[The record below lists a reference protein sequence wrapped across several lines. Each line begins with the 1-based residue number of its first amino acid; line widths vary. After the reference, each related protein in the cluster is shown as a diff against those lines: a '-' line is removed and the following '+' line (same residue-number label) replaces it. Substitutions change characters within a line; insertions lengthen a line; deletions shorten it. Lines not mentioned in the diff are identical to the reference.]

1 MAFTSRRLIVDAVQ
15 FNFKAMTSRPLQSG
29 LMILGILIGNAS
41 FISMVAIGEASRS
54 FMRHELESL
63 SPNRVSVMP
72 AQPDNAAPAQT
83 GSSLTLE
90 DVEAILEG
98 APAVAKAAPQIR
110 MDLYLSALERTLKA
124 SVVGTSQDHLPVHN
138 LFVSTGRFFTHEE
151 VQGAARVA
159 VLTEKTVRKLGLPR
173 DTLIDEIR
181 LNTMPFKVLGVVSS
195 RGFSDQF
202 APDDA
207 VYMPVTTMARDFA
220 AKKTFSGVGIDYIAL
235 TAKGP
240 KDVYRGRFQ
249 VENILAWRH
258 LQRDFE
264 VKTNQPIIDL
274 IDRVTGVMT
283 IVLASTSVI
292 TILVGGIGVMN
303 VMLVSVVQ
311 RTSEIGICK
320 ALGASTDWILAQFL
334 LESMVLSTCGGLIGI
349 LAGTAL
355 MFGLSSVTPLNAVVP
370 VWSIGS
376 SLVISGSIGLAFGVL
391 PARRAARL
399 DPISSLRD
407 L

>member
-1 MAFTSRRLIVDAVQ
+1 MFTPSRRVVDAIQ
-15 FNFKAMTSRPLQSG
+15 FNLKAMTSRPLQSG
-29 LMILGILIGNAS
+29 LMVLGILIGNAS
-41 FISMVAIGEASRS
+41 FISMVAIGEASRN
-54 FMRHELESL
+54 FMRNELESL

-72 AQPDNAAPAQT
+72 AQPDNASPAQSVST
-83 GSSLTLE
+83 LTLE
-90 DVEAILEG
+90 DVEAILAG

-110 MDLYLSALERTLKA
+110 MDLTLSAMERTLKA

-138 LFVSTGRFFTHEE
+138 LYVSKGRFFSVDEA
-151 VQGAARVA
+151 QNAARVA
-159 VLTEKTVRKLGLPR
+159 VLTEKTVRKLGLSPDR
-173 DTLIDEIR
+173 VMDEIR

-207 VYMPVTTMARDFA
+207 VYIPVTTMARDFA
-220 AKKTFSGVGIDYIAL
+220 SKKTLTGVGIDYIAL

-240 KDVYRGRFQ
+240 ADVYRGRFQ
-249 VENILAWRH
+249 VENILSWRH
-258 LQRDFE
+258 PLRDFE

-274 IDRVTGVMT
+274 INRVTGVMT

-355 MFGLSSVTPLNAVVP
+355 MVGLSSFTPLKTVVP

-376 SLVISGSIGLAFGVL
+376 SLVISGGIGLAFGVL
-391 PARRAARL
+391 PARRAAKL

>member
-1 MAFTSRRLIVDAVQ
+1 MLTPDRHILDAIQ

-41 FISMVAIGEASRS
+41 FISMVAIGEASRM
-54 FMRHELESL
+54 FMRNELESL

-72 AQPDNAAPAQT
+72 AQPESGSAMAAV
-83 GSSLTLE
+83 SSLTLE
-90 DVEAILEG
+90 DVEAILTG
-98 APAVAKAAPQIR
+98 APAIAAAAPQIR
-110 MDLYLSALERTLKA
+110 MDLSLSGVNRTFRA

-138 LFVSTGRFFTHEE
+138 LYVSSGRFFTKNE
-151 VQGAARVA
+151 VLNADRVA
-159 VLTEKTVRKLGLPR
+159 VVTEKTIAKLKLPKGGFV
-173 DTLIDEIR
+173 DEIR
-181 LNTMPFKVLGVVSS
+181 LNTIPFRVMGVVSS

-207 VYMPVTTMARDFA
+207 VYIPVTTMARDFA
-220 AKKTFSGVGIDYIAL
+220 AKKSANGVAIDYIAL
-235 TAKGP
+235 TARGP
-240 KDVYRGRFQ
+240 ADVYRAQFQ
-249 VENILAWRH
+249 VDNILSWRH
-258 LQRDFE
+258 QVRDFE
-264 VKTNQPIIDL
+264 VKTNQPIISL
-274 IDRVTGVMT
+274 INRVTGVMT

-334 LESMVLSTCGGLIGI
+334 LESMVLSTLGGLAGI

-355 MFGLSSVTPLNAVVP
+355 MFCLSSVTPLKAVVP
-370 VWSIGS
+370 IWSIGS
-376 SLVISGSIGLAFGVL
+376 SLVISGGIGLAFGVL